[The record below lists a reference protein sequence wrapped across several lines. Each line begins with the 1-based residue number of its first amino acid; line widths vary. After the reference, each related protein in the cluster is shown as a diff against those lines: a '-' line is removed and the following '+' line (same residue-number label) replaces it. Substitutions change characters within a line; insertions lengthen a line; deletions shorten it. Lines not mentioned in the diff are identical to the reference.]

1 MELLTIIILL
11 AIVTL
16 LLFAIEALITP
27 GFGVAGIC
35 GAVCAVVA
43 NILTFIRYG
52 NAIGMAVL
60 GATVA
65 VVIGFLYWL
74 SRSRAIERATLHST
88 ISSTAATPAQ
98 LSIKAG
104 DEGRAETRLA
114 LIGNAVA
121 GGVHVGRNII
131 GVHPRRHPRRR
142 RPHPRAPQAR
152 KKRLTYQNLS
162 L

>member
-98 LSIKAG
+98 LSIKEG

-114 LIGNAVA
+114 LIGNAVIDGKTVEVKSA
-121 GGVHVGRNII
+121 DGFIDEGTPIVVTRVEDALIL
-131 GVHPRRHPRRR
+131 VRRKPG
-142 RPHPRAPQAR
+142 
-152 KKRLTYQNLS
+152 KNV
-162 L
+162 

>member
-52 NAIGMAVL
+52 NAIGM
-60 GATVA
+60 
-65 VVIGFLYWL
+65 L
-74 SRSRAIERATLHST
+74 SWAPRWPSSSV
-88 ISSTAATPAQ
+88 SST
-98 LSIKAG
+98 G
-104 DEGRAETRLA
+104 
-114 LIGNAVA
+114 
-121 GGVHVGRNII
+121 
-131 GVHPRRHPRRR
+131 
-142 RPHPRAPQAR
+142 
-152 KKRLTYQNLS
+152 
-162 L
+162 

>member
-60 GATVA
+60 GATVT

-104 DEGRAETRLA
+104 DEGREETRLA
-114 LIGNAVA
+114 LIGNAVIDGKTVEVKSA
-121 GGVHVGRNII
+121 DGFIDEGTPIVVTRVEDALIL
-131 GVHPRRHPRRR
+131 VRRKPG
-142 RPHPRAPQAR
+142 
-152 KKRLTYQNLS
+152 KNV
-162 L
+162 

>member
-60 GATVA
+60 GA

-114 LIGNAVA
+114 LIGNAVIDGKTVEVKSA
-121 GGVHVGRNII
+121 DGFIDEGTPIVVTRVEDALIL
-131 GVHPRRHPRRR
+131 VRRKPG
-142 RPHPRAPQAR
+142 
-152 KKRLTYQNLS
+152 KNV
-162 L
+162 